1 MRRRA
6 GAPLAQAWRAYPA
19 RTARAAASGC
29 GAGAGRIRAAR
40 RKPRAARPHR
50 VGAILPAVPSL
61 ARRAAVRPSVAPG
74 LGAAASRAHSFGLLK
89 VADQRAEK
97 THSFAAGDH
106 AMIEGQRQWN

>member
-6 GAPLAQAWRAYPA
+6 AAPPAQAWRAYPA

-40 RKPRAARPHR
+40 RKPGAARPHR
-50 VGAILPAVPSL
+50 VGAILPVVPSL
-61 ARRAAVRPSVAPG
+61 ARRAAVRPLVAPG
-74 LGAAASRAHSFGLLK
+74 FGAAASRAHSFGLLK

-97 THSFAAGDH
+97 TNSVGPGKDA
-106 AMIEGQRQWN
+106 